1 MINLEIRQFIVDN
14 FLFGQDDG
22 TLSDNDSLMDKG
34 IIDSTGIIEL
44 VFFVEE
50 KSQIKVE
57 DEDLTADN
65 LDSIGNLVQFIEK
78 KLSNASLE
86 AEVVQK
92 VPGN

>member
-1 MINLEIRQFIVDN
+1 MINQEIRHFIVDN

-22 TLSDNDSLMDKG
+22 TLSDNDSLIDKG

-50 KSQIKVE
+50 KFQIKVE
-57 DEDLTADN
+57 DEELTADN
-65 LDSIGNLVQFIEK
+65 LDSVGNLVQFIQK
-78 KLSNASLE
+78 KLSNAPLKV
-86 AEVVQK
+86 EVAQQ